1 MRVFVVEYFCK
12 VPRKEVFDMNVSGV
26 SPSAAVSALDMS
38 ANADMIANVSMAAS
52 VKVLDMAQN
61 VFENVADQ
69 LLQEMAALMT
79 GIGQNIDVYA

>member
-1 MRVFVVEYFCK
+1 
-12 VPRKEVFDMNVSGV
+12 MNVSGV
-26 SPSAAVSALDMS
+26 SPAAVVSALDMS

-61 VFENVADQ
+61 VFEDVADK